1 MPTNKRTFKPIPRLS
16 QLANNGEL
24 LTYVSLFSSAGVGCY
39 GFQLEG
45 FECIATAELIE
56 RRIAIQRYN
65 NKCAYDSGYVCG
77 DMTQPEVKNHILNE
91 IALWKNTYKISSPD
105 VLLATPPCQGM
116 SVANHKKNP
125 NKEIKRNSLV
135 IESITMTLD
144 ILPKCFV
151 FENVRSFL
159 DTICIDVDETPKSIK
174 DAIEEHLSGKYHI
187 LYKVVN
193 FKDYGNNSSRTRTLV
208 VGTRKDIASFIPFDL
223 FPDRKKEKTLREIIG
238 HLPSLKI
245 MGETAPDD
253 IFHNFRAYNPE
264 MRPWIEN
271 LKEGEGAFDNED
283 PARRPHT
290 VKDGQIVFNVEKNAD
305 KYTRQYWD
313 RVAPCVHT
321 RNDILASQNTVH
333 PVDDRVFS
341 IRELMIMMSIPKSFR
356 WTDDDLESLNALSSE
371 ERTAYLKKHET
382 NIRQTIGE
390 AVPTIIFRQVAA
402 KYKIARKW
410 SILSDADI
418 KLLVKDEGLT
428 DTEVLLRYIKDHKE
442 LGFVNLAKIAELA
455 NAERD
460 DTAAYYTGQPIC
472 FEMVRTLPQWGQSDS
487 IRILEPSVGVG
498 NFLPSLFQYYADV
511 HHVDL
516 DVVDINP
523 DSILILQALLEVVII
538 PENFTIKFITD
549 DFLLHDF
556 DISHYDIVVGNPP
569 YMQLPIND
577 LLKLYRFRAY
587 NQTTTNIFAF
597 FIEKA
602 LSLGTCV
609 SLVVPKS
616 LVNAPEFQMTR
627 ELLNRFRITSL
638 IDFGEKGFKGV
649 KIETLAFTVN
659 TNKTKESV
667 PQTRV
672 LSYITQSNCLVSQAY
687 ITDSRFPYWL
697 LYRNNEFTELA
708 DNMVFNL
715 FEVFRD
721 RKITKKHTSS
731 TGQFR
736 VLKSRNIG
744 DRRIIDIDGYDSYID
759 NIKGL
764 AVARYMNREDC
775 ILVPNLT
782 YYPRG
787 CRMPQNCIADGS
799 VAILT
804 ARSSN
809 ISISDEDLAFWATE
823 EFRRFYCI
831 ARNRGTRSLNI
842 DNNSVF
848 FFGIKK

>member
-1 MPTNKRTFKPIPRLS
+1 MPPKKKLTPIPVLTRR
-16 QLANNGEL
+16 AKGKDL

-45 FECIATAELIE
+45 YECIATSELIE
-56 RRIAIQRYN
+56 RRIAVQRYN
-65 NKCAYDSGYVCG
+65 HKCRYDSGYVCG
-77 DMTQPEVKNHILNE
+77 DITKPEIKNHILNE
-91 IALWKNTYKISSPD
+91 IALWRNTYGIPGPD

-159 DTICIDVDETPKSIK
+159 DTVCIDVDEAPKSIK
-174 DAIEEHLSGKYHI
+174 DAIEEHLSSRYHI
-187 LYKVVN
+187 LYRVVN

-208 VGTRKDIASFIPFDL
+208 IGTRKDLTNLTPLDL
-223 FPDRKKEKTLREIIG
+223 FPNRTKEKTLREVIG
-238 HLPSLKI
+238 HLPSLCE
-245 MGETAPDD
+245 MGESAPND

-264 MRPWIEN
+264 MRRWIEG

-283 PARRPHT
+283 PTRRPHT

-333 PVDDRVFS
+333 PKDDRVFS
-341 IRELMIMMSIPKSFR
+341 IRELMLMMSIPESFM
-356 WTDDDLESLNALSSE
+356 WTEDSLASLNALSSE
-371 ERTAYLKKHET
+371 ERKAFLKKHET

-390 AVPTIIFRQVAA
+390 AVPTIIFKQIAA
-402 KYKIARKW
+402 KYKIARLFQVLSNAEVKLIIKKNNLTKPE
-410 SILSDADI
+410 ILCQ
-418 KLLVKDEGLT
+418 
-428 DTEVLLRYIKDHKE
+428 YIKEHQDW
-442 LGFVNLAKIAELA
+442 GFVNLAKIAELA

-460 DTAAYYTGQPIC
+460 DTAAYYTSQPIC
-472 FEMVRTLPQWGQSDS
+472 FEMVRTLPHFNASDT
-487 IRILEPSVGVG
+487 IKILEPSVGVG
-498 NFLPSLFQYYADV
+498 NFLPTLFKYYV
-511 HHVDL
+511 EVRHVDL

-523 DSILILQALLEVVII
+523 ESILILRALLEII
-538 PENFTIKFITD
+538 KIPDNFTIRFITD

-556 DISHYDIVVGNPP
+556 DQSHYDVVIGNPP
-569 YMQLPIND
+569 YMQLPTND
-577 LLKLYRFRAY
+577 TLRLYRFRAY
-587 NQTTTNIFAF
+587 NQTTNNIFAY

-602 LSLGTCV
+602 LSLGTYV

-616 LVNAPEFQMTR
+616 LINTPEFQMTR
-627 ELLNRFRITSL
+627 ELMNRYCITAL
-638 IDFGEKGFKGV
+638 TDFGEKGFKGV
-649 KIETLAFTVN
+649 KIETIAFTIN
-659 TNKTKESV
+659 TKARPSE
-667 PQTRV
+667 TRI
-672 LSYITQSNCLVSQAY
+672 LSYITDKTNLVSQDY
-687 ITDSRFPYWL
+687 YTEPRFPYWL
-697 LYRNNEFTELA
+697 LYRDKKFTELA
-708 DNMVFNL
+708 DRMTFNL

-721 RKITKKHTSS
+721 RKITKSHTTSS
-731 TGQFR
+731 GPYR

-744 DRRIIDIDGYDSYID
+744 DREIIDIAGYDSYIESLS
-759 NIKGL
+759 GL
-764 AVARYMNREDC
+764 AVARYMNRDDC

-782 YYPRG
+782 YNPRG
-787 CRMPQNCIADGS
+787 CRMPHNCIADGS

-804 ARSSN
+804 ALSSN
-809 ISISDEDLAFWATE
+809 MSFSDDDLAFWATE
-823 EFRRFYCI
+823 EFRSFYCI

-848 FFGIKK
+848 FFGKINK